1 MRTVYLIAGHEVV
14 NGRGTGAHGF
24 IDEAVENE
32 RLRNDITKILR
43 ERNIKVVNDNNRSK
57 LREVISWLK
66 SIIRSQDLIIDIH
79 FNASSNSKATGTETL
94 IPKNANNIEK
104 ELASELAKVMASTLN
119 IKNRGVKCESTT
131 RFGRLGILSDPHKA
145 INVLI
150 EVCFVSNKSDVDSYK
165 ENYNLLVSVLANVLE
180 KYAK

>member
-1 MRTVYLIAGHEVV
+1 MKTVYLIAGHEVI
-14 NGRGTGAHGF
+14 NGKGTGAHGF

-32 RLRNDITKILR
+32 RLRDDITKILR
-43 ERNIKVVNDNNRSK
+43 NRNIKVVNDNNRSK

-66 SIIRSQDLIIDIH
+66 GIIRSQDLVIDIH

-104 ELASELAKVMASTLN
+104 GLAKELAEVMSSTLK

-131 RFGRLGILSDPHKA
+131 RFGRLGILSDPYVA
-145 INVLI
+145 SNVLI
-150 EVCFVSNKSDVDSYK
+150 EVCFVSNENDVKLYK
-165 ENYNLLVSVLANVLE
+165 ENYNSLVCVLANVLE